1 MLNAV
6 IIAIS
11 CVGSTGAQVPDWSVK
26 VAVTALNAD
35 AWLASALPGFCGLT
49 EEGSEGTCNLGERGS
64 FGGTRLNLLLGS
76 SNRTQAALACL

>member
-1 MLNAV
+1 MLA
-6 IIAIS
+6 A
-11 CVGSTGAQVPDWSVK
+11 AALMPAPVK
-26 VAVTALNAD
+26 VTALSAD